1 MKEEVLKILESTTAA
16 APEMTHNLNV
26 FGGGD
31 MGEGIRR
38 LWTEGQHSGTCTG
51 LVVGSIIWGGG
62 IIIYQVLK
70 HVPRKLESIKTT
82 GQAYNDGYI
91 KGKEEALSSE
101 INP

>member
-38 LWTEGQHSGTCTG
+38 LWTEGQRSGTCTG
-51 LVVGSIIWGGG
+51 LIVGSIIWGSG
-62 IIIYQVLK
+62 IIVYQVLK
-70 HVPRKLESIKTT
+70 HVPRKLDRIKIT
-82 GQAYNDGYI
+82 GQAYNDGYT
-91 KGKEEALSSE
+91 KGKEEVLSE
-101 INP
+101 DIDL